1 MLKTMN
7 NPLGKWYFN
16 EPSSFLSIQVF
27 VEEFFDKYVNVYFI
41 VMRVAL
47 SRPKWNKHDCKCFQE
62 PRLVGTLPSQHFPV
76 SNGGRSFH
84 RDDFVR
90 LNTLEIVI

>member
-1 MLKTMN
+1 MN

-47 SRPKWNKHDCKCFQE
+47 SRPK
-62 PRLVGTLPSQHFPV
+62 
-76 SNGGRSFH
+76 
-84 RDDFVR
+84 
-90 LNTLEIVI
+90 